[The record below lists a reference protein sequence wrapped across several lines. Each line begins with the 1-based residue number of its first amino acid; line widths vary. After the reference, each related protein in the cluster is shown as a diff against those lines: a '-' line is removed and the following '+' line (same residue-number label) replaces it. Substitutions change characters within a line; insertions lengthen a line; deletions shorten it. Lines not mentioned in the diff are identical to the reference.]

1 MRLAQVLELLLENAA
16 KYAPEGATV
25 MVADWTDGAEVRVA
39 VGDDGPGVP
48 SADRERVFEPFVRG
62 ETGDRP
68 GSGVGLFA
76 ARRLMAGMGGRLWIE
91 DRPGGGSQFVAAL
104 AAADEAADAS
114 EVAPTAAVAEA
125 SA

>member
-1 MRLAQVLELLLENAA
+1 
-16 KYAPEGATV
+16 
-25 MVADWTDGAEVRVA
+25 VADWTDGAEVRVA

-48 SADRERVFEPFVRG
+48 PADRERVFEPFVRG

-104 AAADEAADAS
+104 AATDQAADDA
-114 EVAPTAAVAEA
+114 AAVAPSAAPVEA